1 MNQEQPNIA
10 KPLKRTR
17 VSRACN
23 FCRRKKI
30 KCDID
35 KQYPCSSCVQYC
47 CDCTSN
53 DSPKKRPPPKG
64 YIESLERRLRQME
77 QLLENKIP
85 RTDTEHEKNDN
96 NNSSS
101 TNSSS
106 INRSNTPSGGTTDVH
121 NAKVMRHIG
130 ISSPYYLMGKQKQE
144 EERQKLRPVISL
156 NKDAKL
162 SGDNDNDDYNSNE
175 LDQPTLL
182 VSNGLG
188 RKLEL
193 VYDDDNNDLMVIHD
207 QAPPQHLL
215 KQHRNE
221 SGLDDI
227 LSGNI
232 IGILA
237 QKFIDLRPVIL
248 PMIGKRS
255 ILEATHNSSLN
266 PLLTSSI
273 CSYVAMM
280 LPNDDETFENYG
292 IDRRD
297 LIQKLATKENE
308 LLRTAFLTPT
318 ISNIQAIIILCCQPT
333 HISIFT
339 GIWLRTGI
347 AIRMSQDLGL
357 HRPLT
362 NTSHSKQVR
371 ELGKT
376 LWHCVYILDRWSC
389 AVLGRPLAIVDS
401 DCNVDLP
408 EYSKSNNKDID
419 NIGDTGLDGDE
430 DEDEQNHTIFIL
442 FVKLSGILGEIQRRI
457 YSPKAK
463 ASLGVCSTSTTKM
476 VNSLQRLLLEW
487 YDQVPPYA
495 RLTKSDVAHM
505 ASPSITKEEKTMLLQ
520 TKQWQLG
527 GSLMI
532 CYCAV
537 TILLHRPFII
547 PDSEILFSPASAERC
562 TESAI
567 FATDVVQLMDV
578 QSFTHFYWNII
589 IFSLSVVISIHMFNC
604 ISDQRE
610 LSKTA
615 RQHLRIL
622 IDLWDVVDSEFPY
635 TPKLAPLTPL
645 HYAVQ
650 LLGLKGISPKQSQSA
665 TSLASTSSSST
676 HDNDSTDDTNDGNGN
691 ADNHE
696 TTTIP
701 EHNQHA
707 ASDIYASTESQVY
720 YNAKTQEQHQ
730 LQPQQLG
737 SQPFKHSAMENAT
750 SMTYML
756 QENIPTSSNNDF
768 PATEANLANNSA
780 PSIENQL
787 LDNESWQ
794 QIFLNN
800 MGPNPFDFSDNKN
813 GDDFW
818 QNNYSLF

>member
-1 MNQEQPNIA
+1 MNQEQPNIV

-77 QLLENKIP
+77 QLLQNKIP
-85 RTDTEHEKNDN
+85 HTGAKHN
-96 NNSSS
+96 NNSNGSTNRVNSPSS
-101 TNSSS
+101 T
-106 INRSNTPSGGTTDVH
+106 TTDIR
-121 NAKVMRHIG
+121 NTKVMRHIG

-144 EERQKLRPVISL
+144 EERLRRRPEISP

-162 SGDNDNDDYNSNE
+162 PGASDNNDYNSIE
-175 LDQPTLL
+175 LDQRSLL

-188 RKLEL
+188 RNLEL

-207 QAPPQHLL
+207 QAPAQHLL

-227 LSGNI
+227 LSRNI
-232 IGILA
+232 IEILA

-248 PMIGKRS
+248 PMIGERS
-255 ILEATHNSSLN
+255 IFEATQNSSLN

-333 HISIFT
+333 HITIFT

-408 EYSKSNNKDID
+408 QYSKANNEDID
-419 NIGDTGLDGDE
+419 NSGDTDL
-430 DEDEQNHTIFIL
+430 DEDEQDHTIFIL

-463 ASLGVCSTSTTKM
+463 ANLGMCGTSTTKM
-476 VNSLQRLLLEW
+476 VDSLQRLLLEW
-487 YDQVPPYA
+487 YDQVPVYA
-495 RLTKSDVAHM
+495 RLTKGDVAHM
-505 ASPSITKEEKTMLLQ
+505 ASPSITKEEKATLLQ
-520 TKQWQLG
+520 TKQWRLG

-547 PDSEILFSPASAERC
+547 PDSEILYNPASAKRC

-589 IFSLSVVISIHMFNC
+589 MFSLSVVISIHLFNC
-604 ISDQRE
+604 ISDQHE

-622 IDLWDVVDSEFPY
+622 IDIWDIVDSEFPY
-635 TPKLAPLTPL
+635 IPKCAPLTPL

-650 LLGLKGISPKQSQSA
+650 LLGLKGISPKQSRSA
-665 TSLASTSSSST
+665 SSLAPTSSPST
-676 HDNDSTDDTNDGNGN
+676 YDNDVTDGLNDGYENG
-691 ADNHE
+691 DSYE
-696 TTTIP
+696 TTTLS
-701 EHNQHA
+701 EHDQHVA
-707 ASDIYASTESQVY
+707 ANIYDTTDTQVH
-720 YNAKTQEQHQ
+720 YNEKTQEQHQ
-730 LQPQQLG
+730 LQSQQLG
-737 SQPFKHSAMENAT
+737 SQPLKYSAMEPST
-750 SMTYML
+750 SMTYLL

-768 PATEANLANNSA
+768 PATGGNMANNSTL
-780 PSIENQL
+780 SIENQL

-800 MGPNPFDFSDNKN
+800 MGPNPFGFSDNKN

-818 QNNYSLF
+818 QNNFSLF